1 MSEGGGEG
9 GGRGT
14 GEGEKL
20 LSHSDIRKLTD
31 KTRSKL
37 DLFAFRL
44 QALRIFPEGRK
55 VEWGEGGIHYF
66 FASSSLRSIEQL
78 SENINQKIFSGNF
91 CLRLDFNGKR
101 NNGIRNVFLM

>member
-1 MSEGGGEG
+1 MFICARACAHTRTVHKGVTCKYIEIRTNRFESVDIFNNRKSDVRCQREAGKG

-55 VEWGEGGIHYF
+55 VE
-66 FASSSLRSIEQL
+66 
-78 SENINQKIFSGNF
+78 
-91 CLRLDFNGKR
+91 
-101 NNGIRNVFLM
+101 